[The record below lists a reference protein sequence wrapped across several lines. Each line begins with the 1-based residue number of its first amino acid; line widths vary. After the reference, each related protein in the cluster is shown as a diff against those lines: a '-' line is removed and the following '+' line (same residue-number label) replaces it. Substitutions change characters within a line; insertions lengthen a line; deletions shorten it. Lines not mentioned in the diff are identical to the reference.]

1 MARRLRYRPDM
12 DIARQPTKKRNRRV
26 LIGALAGGLI
36 LATIAL
42 ARVEP
47 AAPSV
52 KRASLTIDKVK
63 RGPMLRQVR
72 GPGQLVPEQ
81 IRYITTLTPG
91 RVERILVRPGTTVDA
106 GTILLELGNPDVNI
120 QALESEQALT
130 GARAQLVTLQM
141 SLENQRYTQESS
153 LATVR
158 REYDDAVRQAKASEE
173 LAKEGMIAHLEF
185 SRTQDTAKE
194 LAARLE
200 AETKRLEMIRSSIE
214 PQLAIQREQV
224 QRLQAISQ
232 FQRGQVNS
240 MKVVAGAAGVLQG
253 LPLEVGQWVTPGNTL
268 AVVAEPGRLKAVLRI
283 PETQARDMAIG
294 QPASID
300 TRTGIAKGR
309 VTRIDPAVQNGTVT
323 VDVMPEGALP
333 AGARPDMTVDGT
345 IEVERLPNVLH
356 VGRPVQGAPETT
368 VGLFRLEPGRQ
379 HAVRVPVRLGR
390 GSVNAI
396 EVLNGLKEGD
406 EVILSDMSE
415 WDDHARLRVR

>member
-1 MARRLRYRPDM
+1 MDIPRQAPKKPNRRL
-12 DIARQPTKKRNRRV
+12 
-26 LIGALAGGLI
+26 LIGVLAGGVI

-42 ARVEP
+42 SRVEP
-47 AAPSV
+47 AVPSV
-52 KRASLTIDKVK
+52 KRSTLTIDRVE
-63 RGPMLRQVR
+63 RGPMIRQVR

-91 RVERILVRPGTTVDA
+91 RVERILVRPGTAVKA
-106 GTILLELGNPDVNI
+106 ETILLELGNPDVHI

-130 GARAQLVTLQM
+130 AARAQLVTLTM
-141 SLENQRYTQESS
+141 TLENQRYTQEGA

-173 LAKEGMIAHLEF
+173 LAKEGMVAHLEF

-200 AETKRLEMIRSSIE
+200 VESKRLDMIRTSIE

-224 QRLQAISQ
+224 QRLEAISR
-232 FQRGQVNS
+232 FQREQVSS
-240 MKVVAGAAGVLQG
+240 MKVVAGADGVLQG

-268 AVVAEPGRLKAVLRI
+268 AVVAQPGRLKAVLRV
-283 PETQARDMAIG
+283 PETQARDVSIG

-300 TRTGIAKGR
+300 TRTGIVKGR

-323 VDVMPEGALP
+323 VDVMLEGALP

-345 IEVERLPNVLH
+345 IEVDRLANVLH
-356 VGRPVQGAPETT
+356 VGRPVHGAPEST
-368 VGLFRLEPGRQ
+368 VGLYRIEPDRQ
-379 HAVRVPVRLGR
+379 HASRVPVRLGR
-390 GSVNAI
+390 GSVNAV
-396 EVLNGLKEGD
+396 EVLEGLKEGD
-406 EVILSDMSE
+406 EVILSDLSE
-415 WDDHARLRVR
+415 WDEHPRLRVR

>member
-1 MARRLRYRPDM
+1 M
-12 DIARQPTKKRNRRV
+12 DIPRQPKKKPNRGV
-26 LIGALAGGLI
+26 LIGVLAGGII

-42 ARVEP
+42 SRVEP

-52 KRASLTIDKVK
+52 KRSSLTIDKVK

-91 RVERILVRPGTTVDA
+91 RVERVFVRPGTVVQQGTV
-106 GTILLELGNPDVNI
+106 LLELGNPDVHI

-130 GARAQLVTLQM
+130 AARAQLVTLRM
-141 SLENQRYTQESS
+141 SLENQRYTQEAA

-173 LAKEGMIAHLEF
+173 LAKEGMVAHLEY
-185 SRTQDTAKE
+185 SRSQDTAKE

-200 AETKRLEMIRSSIE
+200 AETKRLEMLRSSIE

-224 QRLQAISQ
+224 ERLRAISR
-232 FQRGQVNS
+232 FQRGQVAS
-240 MKVVAGAAGVLQG
+240 MKVEAGAAGVLQE
-253 LPLEVGQWVTPGNTL
+253 LPLEVGQWVTPGMTL
-268 AVVAEPGRLKAVLRI
+268 AVVAQPGRLKAVLRI
-283 PETQARDMAIG
+283 PETQARDVALN
-294 QPASID
+294 QATSID

-309 VTRIDPAVQNGTVT
+309 VTRIGPAVQNGTVT
-323 VDVMPEGALP
+323 VDVTLEGALP

-345 IEVERLPNVLH
+345 IEVERLANVLH
-356 VGRPVQGAPETT
+356 VGRPVHGSQEST
-368 VGLFRLEPGRQ
+368 VGLFRLEADRQ

-390 GSVNAI
+390 GSVNGV
-396 EVLNGLKEGD
+396 EVLGGLNEGD

-415 WDDHARLRVR
+415 WGDRSRVRVR

>member
-1 MARRLRYRPDM
+1 M
-12 DIARQPTKKRNRRV
+12 DIARQPPKKRNRRV
-26 LIGALAGGLI
+26 LIGALAGGVI

-47 AAPSV
+47 AAPTV

-63 RGPMLRQVR
+63 RGELLRQVR

-91 RVERILVRPGTTVDA
+91 RVERILARPGTPVEA
-106 GTILLELGNPDVNI
+106 GTVLLELGNPDVNI
-120 QALESEQALT
+120 QALESEQQLT
-130 GARAQLVTLQM
+130 AARAQLVTLQM
-141 SLENQRYTQESS
+141 TLENQRYTQESA

-173 LAKEGMIAHLEF
+173 LAKEGMVAHLEF

-200 AETKRLEMIRSSIE
+200 VESKRLEMIRSSIE

-224 QRLQAISQ
+224 KRLEAISQ

-240 MKVVAGAAGVLQG
+240 MKVVAGAPGVLQE

-268 AVVAEPGRLKAVLRI
+268 AVVAQPGRLKAVLRI
-283 PETQARDMAIG
+283 PETQARDVAIG
-294 QPASID
+294 QTASVD
-300 TRTGIAKGR
+300 TRNGVAKGR
-309 VTRIDPAVQNGTVT
+309 VTRIDPGVQNGTVT
-323 VDVMPEGALP
+323 VDVTFEGALP

-345 IEVERLPNVLH
+345 IEVERLANVLH
-356 VGRPVQGAPETT
+356 VGRPVHGAPETT
-368 VGLFRLEPGRQ
+368 VGLFRLEPARRE
-379 HAVRVPVRLGR
+379 AVRVPVKLGR

-396 EVLNGLKEGD
+396 EVLGGLKEGD
-406 EVILSDMSE
+406 EVILSDLSE

>member
-1 MARRLRYRPDM
+1 
-12 DIARQPTKKRNRRV
+12 
-26 LIGALAGGLI
+26 
-36 LATIAL
+36 
-42 ARVEP
+42 
-47 AAPSV
+47 
-52 KRASLTIDKVK
+52 
-63 RGPMLRQVR
+63 
-72 GPGQLVPEQ
+72 
-81 IRYITTLTPG
+81 
-91 RVERILVRPGTTVDA
+91 
-106 GTILLELGNPDVNI
+106 
-120 QALESEQALT
+120 
-130 GARAQLVTLQM
+130 M

-283 PETQARDMAIG
+283 PETQARDVAIG

-323 VDVMPEGALP
+323 VDVMLEGALP
-333 AGARPDMTVDGT
+333 AGARPDMTVGRDDRGRATAERAPRGT
-345 IEVERLPNVLH
+345 PRPRRSRDHGGALPSRAGTPARGSRAGPARAGLGERHRSAERSEGRRRGHSVGH
-356 VGRPVQGAPETT
+356 VGVGRPRTPARPLIHVEGDSMKRDGEP
-368 VGLFRLEPGRQ
+368 LIRLEGIRKIFTTDEVET
-379 HAVRVPVRLGR
+379 HALSGVHLEIRAGEYVSIEGPSGSGKTTLLSILGLLDTPTE
-390 GSVNAI
+390 GTYQ
-396 EVLNGLKEGD
+396 LNGHPVSG
-406 EVILSDMSE
+406 
-415 WDDHARLRVR
+415 

>member
-1 MARRLRYRPDM
+1 M
-12 DIARQPTKKRNRRV
+12 DIPRQAPKKRNRRL
-26 LIGALAGGLI
+26 LIGVLAGGVI

-42 ARVEP
+42 SQVDP

-52 KRASLTIDKVK
+52 KRSSLTIDKVK

-91 RVERILVRPGTTVDA
+91 RVERILVRPGTAVEA
-106 GTILLELGNPDVNI
+106 GTVLLELGNPDVHI

-130 GARAQLVTLQM
+130 AARAQLVTLTM
-141 SLENQRYTQESS
+141 TLENQRYTQEAA

-158 REYDDAVRQAKASEE
+158 REYDDAARQATASEE
-173 LAKEGMIAHLEF
+173 LAKEGMVAHLEF
-185 SRTQDTAKE
+185 SRTQGAAKE

-200 AETKRLEMIRSSIE
+200 VESKRLDMIRASLE

-224 QRLQAISQ
+224 QRLEAISR

-240 MKVVAGAAGVLQG
+240 MKVVAGADGVLQG
-253 LPLEVGQWVTPGNTL
+253 LPLEVGQWVTPGHTL
-268 AVVAEPGRLKAVLRI
+268 AVVAQPGRLKAVLRV
-283 PETQARDMAIG
+283 PETQARDVSIG

-323 VDVMPEGALP
+323 VDVTLAGSLP
-333 AGARPDMTVDGT
+333 AGVRPDMTVDGT
-345 IEVERLPNVLH
+345 IEVDRLANVLH
-356 VGRPVQGAPETT
+356 VGRPVHGAAEST
-368 VGLFRLEPGRQ
+368 VGLYRIEPDRQ
-379 HAVRVPVRLGR
+379 HASRVPVRLGR
-390 GSVNAI
+390 GSVNAV
-396 EVLNGLKEGD
+396 EVLQGLKEGD

-415 WDDHARLRVR
+415 WDDHPRLRVR

>member
-1 MARRLRYRPDM
+1 MDIPRQAPKKRSRRLLM
-12 DIARQPTKKRNRRV
+12 G
-26 LIGALAGGLI
+26 LLAGGVI

-42 ARVEP
+42 SQIQP
-47 AAPSV
+47 ASPSV
-52 KRASLTIDKVK
+52 KRSSLTIDKVK

-91 RVERILVRPGTTVDA
+91 RVERILVRPGTAVEA
-106 GTILLELGNPDVNI
+106 GTVLLELGNPDVHI

-130 GARAQLVTLQM
+130 AARAQLVTLTM
-141 SLENQRYTQESS
+141 TLENQRYTQEAAH
-153 LATVR
+153 ATVR

-173 LAKEGMIAHLEF
+173 LAKEGMVAHLEF

-224 QRLQAISQ
+224 QRLEAISR

-240 MKVVAGAAGVLQG
+240 MKVVAGADGVLQG

-268 AVVAEPGRLKAVLRI
+268 AVVAQPGRLKAVLRV
-283 PETQARDMAIG
+283 PETQARDVSIG

-300 TRTGIAKGR
+300 TRNGIAKGR
-309 VTRIDPAVQNGTVT
+309 VSRIDPAVQNGTVT
-323 VDVMPEGALP
+323 VDVTLEGALP

-345 IEVERLPNVLH
+345 IEVDRLANVLH
-356 VGRPVQGAPETT
+356 VGRPVHGAPEST
-368 VGLFRLEPGRQ
+368 VGLYRLEQDRQ
-379 HAVRVPVRLGR
+379 HASRVQVRLGR
-390 GSVNAI
+390 GSVNAV
-396 EVLNGLKEGD
+396 EVLQGLNEGD

-415 WDDHARLRVR
+415 WDDHPRLRVR

>member
-1 MARRLRYRPDM
+1 MDIPRQAPKKRSRRLLM
-12 DIARQPTKKRNRRV
+12 G
-26 LIGALAGGLI
+26 LFAGGVI

-42 ARVEP
+42 SQIQP
-47 AAPSV
+47 ASPSV
-52 KRASLTIDKVK
+52 KRSSLTIDKVK

-91 RVERILVRPGTTVDA
+91 RVERILVRPGTAVEA
-106 GTILLELGNPDVNI
+106 GTVLLELGNPDVHI

-130 GARAQLVTLQM
+130 AARAQLVTLTM
-141 SLENQRYTQESS
+141 TLENQRYTQEAAH
-153 LATVR
+153 ATVR

-173 LAKEGMIAHLEF
+173 LAKEGMVAHLEF

-224 QRLQAISQ
+224 QRLEAISR

-240 MKVVAGAAGVLQG
+240 MKVVAGADGVLQG

-268 AVVAEPGRLKAVLRI
+268 AVVAQPGQLKAVLRV
-283 PETQARDMAIG
+283 PETQARDVSIG

-300 TRTGIAKGR
+300 TRNGIAKGR
-309 VTRIDPAVQNGTVT
+309 VSRIDPAVQNGTVT
-323 VDVMPEGALP
+323 VDVTLEGALP

-345 IEVERLPNVLH
+345 IEVDRLANVLH
-356 VGRPVQGAPETT
+356 VGRPVHGAPEST
-368 VGLFRLEPGRQ
+368 VGLYRLEQGRQ
-379 HAVRVPVRLGR
+379 HASRVQVRLGR
-390 GSVNAI
+390 GSVNAV
-396 EVLNGLKEGD
+396 EVLQGLNEGD

-415 WDDHARLRVR
+415 WDDHPRLRVR